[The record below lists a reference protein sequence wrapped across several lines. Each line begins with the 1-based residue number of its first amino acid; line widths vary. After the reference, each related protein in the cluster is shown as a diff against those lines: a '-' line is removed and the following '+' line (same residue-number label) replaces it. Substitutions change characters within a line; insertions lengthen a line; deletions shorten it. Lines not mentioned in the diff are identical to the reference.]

1 MKRNDQIDE
10 LLRTAL
16 AEYVESE
23 LARLP
28 SDAEIGTH
36 KFSKSF
42 ERKMQRLIDS
52 EHKSYGFMVRTTGRR
67 VISVLVAVMLLTTTA
82 LFSVSATRGPIV
94 TFFTEAYDKFTAVFF
109 DKPET
114 TTYSDES
121 DPLEEITVGYIPEG
135 FELISEEKEQTYQ
148 RLEYINKEG
157 NNLIIRQNAI
167 SNITLGI
174 NTENTT
180 LESVTINRK
189 EGGFVQNNGVGTVFW
204 IDNNENYIVT
214 GSLEKEEILKVAENI
229 FIKS

>member
-135 FELISEEKEQTYQ
+135 FELRYESRSE
-148 RLEYINKEG
+148 RSCLIEYANEG
-157 NNLIIRQNAI
+157 EHSLIITVRPIGEAGLTFDTEGVEVVSIEVNGYDGIYYYQKGISNVMWNDNNRYYIIRGDLDYNAI
-167 SNITLGI
+167 M
-174 NTENTT
+174 E
-180 LESVTINRK
+180 
-189 EGGFVQNNGVGTVFW
+189 
-204 IDNNENYIVT
+204 
-214 GSLEKEEILKVAENI
+214 VAESI
-229 FIKS
+229 S

>member
-135 FELISEEKEQTYQ
+135 FELISKNGSEMSC
-148 RLEYINKEG
+148 RLEYANEVEHS
-157 NNLIIRQNAI
+157 LIIMVRPIGEAGLTFDTEGVEVVSIEVNGYDGIYYYQKGISSVMWNDNNRYYIIRGDLDYNAI
-167 SNITLGI
+167 M
-174 NTENTT
+174 E
-180 LESVTINRK
+180 
-189 EGGFVQNNGVGTVFW
+189 
-204 IDNNENYIVT
+204 
-214 GSLEKEEILKVAENI
+214 VAESI
-229 FIKS
+229 S